1 MKLLTIIENKDMIY
15 LKIEH
20 NVGKFYKKDGTYV
33 TIDKMANGDLWHLAN
48 AVMNDDDFQMDAYDE
63 SLLPNKAHQIIYKHV
78 YELLTSLQERKEQY
92 KIESELMYKTA
103 YDAYKQ

>member
-1 MKLLTIIENKDMIY
+1 MIY

-20 NVGKFYKKDGTYV
+20 NVGKFYKDGTYI
-33 TIDKMANGDLWHLAN
+33 TIDKMVKGDLWRLAN
-48 AVMNDDDFQMDAYDE
+48 AVMNDDDLQMDAYNE
-63 SLLPNKAHQIIYKHV
+63 ALLPNKAHQIIYKHV

-92 KIESELMYKTA
+92 KNECELMYKTA

>member
-20 NVGKFYKKDGTYV
+20 NVGKFYKDGTYI
-33 TIDKMANGDLWHLAN
+33 TIDKMVKGDLWRLAN
-48 AVMNDDDFQMDAYDE
+48 VVMNDDDFQMDAYNE
-63 SLLPNKAHQIIYKHV
+63 ALLPNKAHQIIYKHV

-92 KIESELMYKTA
+92 KNECELMYKTA

>member
-1 MKLLTIIENKDMIY
+1 MIY

-20 NVGKFYKKDGTYV
+20 NVGKFYKDGTYI
-33 TIDKMANGDLWHLAN
+33 TIDKMVKGDLWCLAN
-48 AVMNDDDFQMDAYDE
+48 AVMNDDDFQMDAYNE
-63 SLLPNKAHQIIYKHV
+63 ALLPNKAHQIIYKHV

-92 KIESELMYKTA
+92 KNECELMYKTA

>member
-1 MKLLTIIENKDMIY
+1 MIY

-20 NVGKFYKKDGTYV
+20 NVGMFYKDGTYV
-33 TIDKMANGDLWHLAN
+33 TIDKMGNDDLWRLAN
-48 AVMNDDDFQMDAYDE
+48 AVMKDDDFQMNVYDE
-63 SLLPNKAHQIIYKHV
+63 ALLPNKAHRIIYEHV

-92 KIESELMYKTA
+92 KNESELMYKTA

>member
-1 MKLLTIIENKDMIY
+1 MKQLTIIESKDMNY

-20 NVGKFYKKDGTYV
+20 NVGMFYKDGTYE
-33 TIDKMANGDLWHLAN
+33 TIDKMANDDLWRLAN
-48 AVMNDDDFQMDAYDE
+48 VVMKDDDFQMNVYDE
-63 SLLPNKAHQIIYKHV
+63 ALLPNKAHRIIYKHV

-92 KIESELMYKTA
+92 KNESELMYKTA

>member
-1 MKLLTIIENKDMIY
+1 MIY

-20 NVGKFYKKDGTYV
+20 NVGMFYKDGTYITV
-33 TIDKMANGDLWHLAN
+33 DKMVKGDLWRLAN
-48 AVMNDDDFQMDAYDE
+48 AVMNDDDFQMDAYNE
-63 SLLPNKAHQIIYKHV
+63 ALLPNKAHQIIYKHV

-92 KIESELMYKTA
+92 KNECELMYKTA

>member
-1 MKLLTIIENKDMIY
+1 MIY

-20 NVGKFYKKDGTYV
+20 NVGMFYKDGTYE
-33 TIDKMANGDLWHLAN
+33 TIDKMANDDLWRLAN
-48 AVMNDDDFQMDAYDE
+48 VVMKDDDFQMNVYDE
-63 SLLPNKAHQIIYKHV
+63 ALLPNKAHRIIYKHV

-92 KIESELMYKTA
+92 KNESELMYKTA

>member
-1 MKLLTIIENKDMIY
+1 MIY

-20 NVGKFYKKDGTYV
+20 KVGKFYKDGTYI
-33 TIDKMANGDLWHLAN
+33 TIDKMVKGDLWRLAN
-48 AVMNDDDFQMDAYDE
+48 AVMNDDDFLMDAYHE
-63 SLLPNKAHQIIYKHV
+63 VLLPNKAHQIIYKHV

-92 KIESELMYKTA
+92 KNESELMYRTA

>member
-1 MKLLTIIENKDMIY
+1 MNY

-20 NVGKFYKKDGTYV
+20 NVGMFYKDGTYV
-33 TIDKMANGDLWHLAN
+33 TIDKMANEDLWRLAN
-48 AVMNDDDFQMDAYDE
+48 FVMDVNDFQLDAYNE
-63 SLLPNKAHQIIYKHV
+63 VLLPNKAHQIIYNHV

-92 KIESELMYKTA
+92 KNESELMYKTA